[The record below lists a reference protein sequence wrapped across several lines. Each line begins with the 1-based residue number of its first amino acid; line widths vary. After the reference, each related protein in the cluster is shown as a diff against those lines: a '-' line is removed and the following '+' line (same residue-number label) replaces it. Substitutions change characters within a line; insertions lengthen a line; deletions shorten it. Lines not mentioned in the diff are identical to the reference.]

1 MNKIIKYLLSLLLM
15 LSASA
20 YSQKLDLE
28 TCRNLA
34 LENNKQIKKANLE
47 LEASKQEKKYA
58 FSKYFPKIDAQAMAM
73 KSSDYMLKQQIP
85 AMNLPVY
92 DGNPVNLSTPTQFA
106 YFPGMEIASL
116 DYSNTASLSLIQ
128 PLFMGGK
135 IFLSNQLAKLNVEA
149 HQDALALSEED
160 ILAKTEMDY
169 WKIIALKEKRKVL
182 KGYATYLSK
191 LAQDVRLACDAG
203 LLQKEDLLQV
213 QLKQKEVA
221 VKKLKLENGIALFK
235 MAFCQHLGISY
246 SPNFELKDS
255 LMPQKEPASFK
266 VDHESALAR
275 RKEFA
280 MLNKS
285 LEAEHL
291 KKKIAAGEKLP
302 QLAVGA
308 QALYL
313 DVFKQ
318 EHTYGIAF
326 ARLSVPISDWWSASY
341 KNKEHKIKEE
351 IAQNELDDK
360 SSLMLLQMDKAYKDL
375 ETAFAQ
381 IKLEDLA
388 VKQAQ
393 EHQKVVDDNCKAG
406 VLDTS
411 KALESRAQ
419 LQNTMN
425 QLLEAKSD
433 YQLKIIAY
441 KKSIAQK

>member
-1 MNKIIKYLLSLLLM
+1 MNKIIKYLLSFFLM
-15 LSASA
+15 FSASVYA
-20 YSQKLDLE
+20 QKYDLE
-28 TCRNLA
+28 ACRNLA
-34 LENNKQIKKANLE
+34 LENNKQIKKVNLE
-47 LEASKQEKKYA
+47 LKASKQEKKYA
-58 FSKYFPKIDAQAMAM
+58 FTKYFPKIDAQAMAM

-92 DGNPVNLSTPTQFA
+92 DGNPVNLLTPTQFA

-116 DYSNTASLSLIQ
+116 DYSNSASLTLIQ

-135 IFLSNQLAKLNVEA
+135 IFFSNQLAKLNVEA
-149 HQDALALSEED
+149 HQDALALSED
-160 ILAKTEMDY
+160 DVLAKMEIDY
-169 WKIIALKEKRKVL
+169 WKIITLKEKRKVL
-182 KGYATYLSK
+182 KSYANYLSN

-203 LLQKEDLLQV
+203 LLQRDDLLRV

-221 VKKLKLENGIALFK
+221 VKKLKLENGIALSK
-235 MAFCQHLGISY
+235 MAFCQLLGISY
-246 SPNFELKDS
+246 NSNFELKDS
-255 LMPQKEPASFK
+255 LMPQKEPASLK
-266 VDHESALAR
+266 VDHESALLR

-285 LEAEHL
+285 LEAEQL

-318 EHTYGIAF
+318 QHTYGIAF
-326 ARLSVPISDWWSASY
+326 ASLSVPISDWWSAAY
-341 KNKEHKIKEE
+341 KNKSHKIKEE

-381 IKLEDLA
+381 IKLEESA
-388 VKQAQ
+388 VEQAQ
-393 EHQKVVDDNCKAG
+393 EHQKVIDDNCKAG

-411 KALESRAQ
+411 KALESRAL
-419 LQNTMN
+419 LQNMMN
-425 QLLEAKSD
+425 QLLEAKSE
-433 YQLKIIAY
+433 YQIKIITY